1 MIYQLIFQ
9 ISYIFCSKF
18 VLDLVVQLLKT
29 EDFEEKENIKSKLK
43 ENTNTVKDLVINF
56 KKT

>member
-1 MIYQLIFQ
+1 MIYQLILQ
-9 ISYIFCSKF
+9 ISYILCSKF

-29 EDFEEKENIKSKLK
+29 EDFEEKENIKSKLE